1 MASQASGAAG
11 ALDLAQEGQQD
22 LEHEFDLVRS
32 AVALIAAGGARR
44 VTLVGL
50 PLDGAAL
57 REVGSLVRANGMSM
71 RVMTGHVG
79 CDITIEAGG

>member
-1 MASQASGAAG
+1 MASQVSGAAE
-11 ALDLAQEGQQD
+11 ALDLPEADPHD

-50 PLDGAAL
+50 PLDAQAL
-57 REVGSLVRANGMSM
+57 RDVGSLIRANGMAM
-71 RVMTGHVG
+71 RTMEGRVG
-79 CDITIEAGG
+79 CDITIEASG

>member
-1 MASQASGAAG
+1 MPSQMSGAAE
-11 ALDLAQEGQQD
+11 ARDLPQAGQQD

-50 PLDGAAL
+50 PLDTEAL

-79 CDITIEAGG
+79 WDITIEAGG